1 MTTVQSALR
10 EQAVARRG
18 SIVSDSWVMTLR
30 LIKQILRVPDL
41 LVFSIIQPV
50 LFVLLFRYVFGGAID
65 VGGGSSDAYVQ
76 YLMPGVFVQTLL
88 FNGAATGIGMADD
101 VQKGLFD
108 RFRSL
113 PMSRAAMLLGRA
125 MSDLIRATLIF
136 LIMLCVGV
144 LTGFRFSGG
153 FWGAIL
159 GTLVML
165 GMSFAFSWIGILIGL
180 TVKTVE
186 AAQSVGFIWLFPL
199 TFASSAFVRTD
210 SMPSWLQGFANI
222 NPVTV
227 IVNSVRRLYLSS
239 SLADEFGV
247 PALPGQLLQTAAWFV
262 GILLVF
268 VPLCI
273 RSVRRMSR

>member
-1 MTTVQSALR
+1 MTTVQAAVR
-10 EQAVARRG
+10 EHATRRG
-18 SIVSDSWVMTLR
+18 TIFGDSWVMTIR
-30 LIKQILRVPDL
+30 LIKQIVRVPDL
-41 LVFSIIQPV
+41 LVFSIVQPV
-50 LFVLLFRYVFGGAID
+50 LFVLLFRYVFGGSID
-65 VGGGSSDAYVQ
+65 VGGSQADYVD
-76 YLMPGVFVQTLL
+76 YLMPGIFVQTLL

-113 PMSRAAMLLGRA
+113 PMSRASMLLGRA
-125 MSDLIRATLIF
+125 ISDLIRATLIF
-136 LIMLCVGV
+136 LIMLGVGI

-153 FWGAIL
+153 FWGAIA
-159 GTLVML
+159 GTFIML
-165 GMSFAFSWIGILIGL
+165 AFTFAFSWIGILIGL

-186 AAQSVGFIWLFPL
+186 AAQSGGFIWLFPL

-227 IVNSVRRLYLSS
+227 LVNSVRRFYLSD
-239 SLADEFGV
+239 SLCEQFGV
-247 PALPGQLLQTAAWFV
+247 PALGGQLLQATAWFF

-273 RSVRRMSR
+273 RSLRRRSR